1 MSNHFTPINFI
12 LKLQVFV
19 GGINYQV
26 STTKRGE
33 YWRLLA
39 PGKYTIR
46 VEAEGYDK
54 SSPIKITV
62 PNSRGPPQALYHT
75 FELNRN

>member
-1 MSNHFTPINFI
+1 MANYISIIDFI
-12 LKLQVFV
+12 LKLQIFV

-39 PGKYTIR
+39 PGKYVIR

-54 SSPIKITV
+54 SNPIKITV
-62 PNSRGPPQALYHT
+62 PNSRGSPQALYHT